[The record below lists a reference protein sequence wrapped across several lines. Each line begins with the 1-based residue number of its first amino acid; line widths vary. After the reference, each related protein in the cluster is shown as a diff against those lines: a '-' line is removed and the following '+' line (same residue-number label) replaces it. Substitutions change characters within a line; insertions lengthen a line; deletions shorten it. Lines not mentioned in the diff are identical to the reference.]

1 MRVGFYLV
9 DNHPYAGGGYSFLN
23 AIKEEILCTK
33 DIEIVLI
40 TKWPNKGT
48 NNKLKLISIYA
59 STLSYIFFRIKRKIY
74 KLLLKT
80 QIHEKDII
88 SEVFKREKIDILW
101 IPGPYEFDSPVPYIF
116 TVWDIGHRVIPCF
129 PEVSNNGEWEN
140 REHLYKKM
148 LYKASYIITGN
159 KTGKKEILENYP
171 MNPDKIRIVRFPNP
185 KKNIDTLHNY
195 EPTIQIETP
204 YIFYPAQFWP
214 HKNHIS
220 LIETVRYLHEN
231 NYQIHCYFT
240 GSDAGNMDYIK
251 NMIKKYN
258 LEKYVHVIGFVD
270 DSMLV
275 YLYKNALAL
284 TFVSL
289 LGPNNL
295 PPIEAASLDCPVIIS
310 NIPGHIEQME
320 DAALAVNATDPIE
333 IGKAVI
339 KLLSDSEFRKSLISK
354 GNTLAENQRD
364 YSYFNEIIT
373 ILNDFKKIR
382 KNWL

>member
-1 MRVGFYLV
+1 
-9 DNHPYAGGGYSFLN
+9 
-23 AIKEEILCTK
+23 
-33 DIEIVLI
+33 
-40 TKWPNKGT
+40 
-48 NNKLKLISIYA
+48 
-59 STLSYIFFRIKRKIY
+59 
-74 KLLLKT
+74 
-80 QIHEKDII
+80 
-88 SEVFKREKIDILW
+88 
-101 IPGPYEFDSPVPYIF
+101 
-116 TVWDIGHRVIPCF
+116 
-129 PEVSNNGEWEN
+129 
-140 REHLYKKM
+140 
-148 LYKASYIITGN
+148 
-159 KTGKKEILENYP
+159 

-204 YIFYPAQFWP
+204 YIFYPAQFWS

-295 PPIEAASLDCPVIIS
+295 PPIEAVLLDCPVIIS

-333 IGKAVI
+333 IGNAVI
-339 KLLSDSEFRKSLISK
+339 KLLTNPEFRKSLISK
-354 GNTLAENQRD
+354 GNTLAEKQRN
-364 YSYFNEIIT
+364 YSYFDEIIT

>member
-9 DNHPYAGGGYSFLN
+9 DNHPHAGGGYSFLN

-148 LYKASYIITGN
+148 LYKASYIITG
-159 KTGKKEILENYP
+159 K
-171 MNPDKIRIVRFPNP
+171 
-185 KKNIDTLHNY
+185 
-195 EPTIQIETP
+195 
-204 YIFYPAQFWP
+204 
-214 HKNHIS
+214 
-220 LIETVRYLHEN
+220 
-231 NYQIHCYFT
+231 
-240 GSDAGNMDYIK
+240 
-251 NMIKKYN
+251 
-258 LEKYVHVIGFVD
+258 
-270 DSMLV
+270 
-275 YLYKNALAL
+275 
-284 TFVSL
+284 
-289 LGPNNL
+289 
-295 PPIEAASLDCPVIIS
+295 
-310 NIPGHIEQME
+310 
-320 DAALAVNATDPIE
+320 
-333 IGKAVI
+333 
-339 KLLSDSEFRKSLISK
+339 
-354 GNTLAENQRD
+354 
-364 YSYFNEIIT
+364 
-373 ILNDFKKIR
+373 
-382 KNWL
+382 